1 MTIGAGVPSIE
12 VATEYIEDLGLTHL
26 GLKPGSV
33 DAISQVIAIA
43 KAHPTFPIVLQ
54 WTGGRGGGHH
64 SFEDFHQPIIQMYSK
79 IRRCSNIVLV
89 AGSGFGSD
97 EDTYP
102 YLSGYWSE
110 KFNYPPMPF
119 DGVLFGSRVMTS
131 KESHTSLAA
140 KKLIVECKGVPDQQW
155 EQTYKK
161 PTGGIITVRS
171 EMGEPI
177 HKIATRGVM
186 FWKELDDTIFNLP
199 KNKLLD
205 ALNKK
210 RDHIIKKLNND
221 FQNHG
226 LVRMPMVF
234 VTCKK

>member
-54 WTGGRGGGHH
+54 WTGGRGGG

-110 KFNYPPMPF
+110 KFNYPPMP
-119 DGVLFGSRVMTS
+119 L
-131 KESHTSLAA
+131 
-140 KKLIVECKGVPDQQW
+140 
-155 EQTYKK
+155 
-161 PTGGIITVRS
+161 
-171 EMGEPI
+171 MG
-177 HKIATRGVM
+177 
-186 FWKELDDTIFNLP
+186 FC
-199 KNKLLD
+199 
-205 ALNKK
+205 
-210 RDHIIKKLNND
+210 
-221 FQNHG
+221 
-226 LVRMPMVF
+226 LVQG
-234 VTCKK
+234 

>member
-119 DGVLFGSRVMTS
+119 DGV
-131 KESHTSLAA
+131 
-140 KKLIVECKGVPDQQW
+140 C
-155 EQTYKK
+155 
-161 PTGGIITVRS
+161 
-171 EMGEPI
+171 
-177 HKIATRGVM
+177 
-186 FWKELDDTIFNLP
+186 
-199 KNKLLD
+199 
-205 ALNKK
+205 
-210 RDHIIKKLNND
+210 
-221 FQNHG
+221 
-226 LVRMPMVF
+226 LVQG
-234 VTCKK
+234 

>member
-43 KAHPTFPIVLQ
+43 IQPLFCNGLVEVVVTIPLKISINQLFRCTPRSEDVQTLFWLLVPVLVLKPIQPSQLFCN
-54 WTGGRGGGHH
+54 G
-64 SFEDFHQPIIQMYSK
+64 QPIIQMYSK

-110 KFNYPPMPF
+110 IQLSTNAF
-119 DGVLFGSRVMTS
+119 
-131 KESHTSLAA
+131 
-140 KKLIVECKGVPDQQW
+140 
-155 EQTYKK
+155 
-161 PTGGIITVRS
+161 
-171 EMGEPI
+171 
-177 HKIATRGVM
+177 
-186 FWKELDDTIFNLP
+186 
-199 KNKLLD
+199 
-205 ALNKK
+205 
-210 RDHIIKKLNND
+210 
-221 FQNHG
+221 
-226 LVRMPMVF
+226 
-234 VTCKK
+234 

>member
-110 KFNYPPMPF
+110 N
-119 DGVLFGSRVMTS
+119 S
-131 KESHTSLAA
+131 
-140 KKLIVECKGVPDQQW
+140 
-155 EQTYKK
+155 
-161 PTGGIITVRS
+161 IIHQCLL
-171 EMGEPI
+171 MG
-177 HKIATRGVM
+177 
-186 FWKELDDTIFNLP
+186 FC
-199 KNKLLD
+199 
-205 ALNKK
+205 
-210 RDHIIKKLNND
+210 
-221 FQNHG
+221 
-226 LVRMPMVF
+226 LVQG
-234 VTCKK
+234 